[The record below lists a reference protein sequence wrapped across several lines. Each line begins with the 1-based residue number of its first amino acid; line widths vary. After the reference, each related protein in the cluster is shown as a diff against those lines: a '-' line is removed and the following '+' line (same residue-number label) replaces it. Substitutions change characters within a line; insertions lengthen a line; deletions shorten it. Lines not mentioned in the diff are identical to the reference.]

1 VPLTK
6 PTGWYT
12 VNLKD
17 IKIGTT
23 SIGVDPGQFNQG
35 QGTIV
40 DSGTTDTY
48 LPRGVASA
56 FQRVFKEVSGHDYS
70 SRSMHLSKED
80 MALLPPL
87 LFVLDNG
94 VEIPMPWENYMEC
107 DNGACAGAVFLDNG
121 SGAVLGANFMR
132 GNDVVFDLDNKKVGF
147 APADCAYVE
156 RGLPAA
162 AAPAAPV
169 VAVDAQEGGDE
180 KEEDVDCEL
189 TFGEPVGE
197 CSAVCPKEGGGEGV
211 MEGEQKVEMK
221 ISRPASGKGKAC
233 PPLPLKEATKP
244 CMVTCAGADAVAAA
258 GAAAGG
264 MACKASV
271 VWGPCSAAC
280 EQEGKG
286 VGPTCEDIILMRTCS
301 TGEACPAA
309 QDGVVMDVVILFGGL
324 EYGGEDEEGKAPGAE
339 ERALSLGS
347 QMVLLERVSELLGV
361 PGGDLEVLPT
371 GGAGKEG
378 GKEELAAV
386 SVRVHMPRETKEE
399 EKNKL
404 ADPLAEMEAKEG
416 FPARAK
422 EVNEM
427 VYKPAFAAALLEGLK
442 KEGGAF
448 GALKSVEVEGIHLQE
463 LGPGNEGGAEEK
475 KNLNVFLWNVVGG
488 AAALFVG
495 LMLVVH
501 FRWTHWQALSETAA
515 TSSPGQAA
523 AAAFDRIR
531 QGTDSI
537 TSAAALNGGG
547 GAGGGAGGGGGGK
560 PNTRVYEL
568 VEAGEAGKGK
578 GKRVEGAEEEDE
590 EEDIEM
596 I

>member
-1 VPLTK
+1 
-6 PTGWYT
+6 
-12 VNLKD
+12 
-17 IKIGTT
+17 
-23 SIGVDPGQFNQG
+23 
-35 QGTIV
+35 
-40 DSGTTDTY
+40 
-48 LPRGVASA
+48 
-56 FQRVFKEVSGHDYS
+56 
-70 SRSMHLSKED
+70 MHLSKEE

-107 DNGACAGAVFLDNG
+107 DNGLCAGAVFLDNG

-132 GNDVVFDLDNKKVGF
+132 GNDVVFDLDNKKIGF
-147 APADCAYVE
+147 APAECAYVE
-156 RGLPAA
+156 RALPSSDGAAAPDAA
-162 AAPAAPV
+162 AAA
-169 VAVDAQEGGDE
+169 VAVDAQKGGEE

-189 TFGEPVGE
+189 TFGEPVEE
-197 CSAVCPKEGGGEGV
+197 CSAVCPKEGGGKGGV

-233 PPLPLKEATKP
+233 PPLPLKDVTKP

-258 GAAAGG
+258 GAADGG
-264 MACKASV
+264 VACKASV
-271 VWGPCSAAC
+271 VWDPCSAAC

-286 VGPTCEDIILMRTCS
+286 VSPTCDNIVLMRTCS

-309 QDGVVMDVVILFGGL
+309 QDGVVMDVIILFGGL
-324 EYGGEDEEGKAPGAE
+324 EYGGEEEAE
-339 ERALSLGS
+339 DRALSLGS

-371 GGAGKEG
+371 GGGGKEG
-378 GKEELAAV
+378 EREELAAV
-386 SVRVHMPRETKEE
+386 SVRVHMPRETKDGE

-404 ADPLAEMEAKEG
+404 ADPLAEMEAKEEL
-416 FPARAK
+416 PARAK

-448 GALKSVEVEGIHLQE
+448 SALRSVKVEGIHLQD
-463 LGPGNEGGAEEK
+463 LGPGNEGALEGK
-475 KNLNVFLWNVVGG
+475 KDLNVFLWNVVGG

-515 TSSPGQAA
+515 SSAPGQAA

-531 QGTDSI
+531 QGTDSV
-537 TSAAALNGGG
+537 TSAAALNGGSG
-547 GAGGGAGGGGGGK
+547 VGGGAGGGGGEGS
-560 PNTRVYEL
+560 L
-568 VEAGEAGKGK
+568 VHVCMSWWRPGRRGRERERG
-578 GKRVEGAEEEDE
+578 
-590 EEDIEM
+590 
-596 I
+596 